1 MSRIVVSTI
10 GTSLLTNQINK
21 KAIEENNWY
30 DNLKDTAQLSLDETP
45 QDVKEIIEVLK
56 TRATEKL
63 TQAKNIAAIRSASA
77 ELNGIYGLYAEE
89 LTRGVLDIHWLVATD
104 TAQGFTTANIVQ
116 EFLRANGL
124 ANVNIQTPSGLS
136 MLSTEA
142 FTSGINELRDWINR
156 EIEPLREQYRVC
168 FNLVGSFKSLQGYM
182 NTIGMFYADEII
194 YIFEGKDSDLI
205 TIPRLP
211 IKIDTEQLEPHKVKL
226 ALMDT
231 DFGISVEEVKGIPEA
246 LVFDLG
252 TRKILSTWGKLIWDG
267 CKVQLLS
274 QELVQL
280 PRIQYND
287 SFRADYNR
295 IRNPNEKFN
304 LQQELIKV
312 SATLQVSNGDTSVLL
327 SSFRYTRYQNSDQID
342 HFRISSSMRVSCKA
356 VNGNLI
362 LRNYGTH
369 NHVERSEGL

>member
-1 MSRIVVSTI
+1 MNRIVVSTI

-21 KAIEENNWY
+21 KAIDEENWY
-30 DNLKDTAQLSLDETP
+30 DKLRDTAQLSLDETP
-45 QDVKEIIEVLK
+45 QDVREIIEVLK
-56 TRATEKL
+56 TRATQKL
-63 TQAKNIAAIRSASA
+63 TQAKNITAIRSASA
-77 ELNGIYGLYAEE
+77 ELNGIYGLYTEE
-89 LTRGVLDIHWLVATD
+89 LTRGLLDIHWLVATD

-116 EFLRANGL
+116 EFLRENGL
-124 ANVNIQTPSGLS
+124 ANINIQTPSGLS

-231 DFGISVEEVKGIPEA
+231 DFGISVEEVQGIPEA

-274 QELVQL
+274 EELVQL

-295 IRNPNEKFN
+295 IRNPNERFN

-312 SATLQVSNGDTSVLL
+312 SATLQTSNGDTSVLL
-327 SSFRYTRYQNSDQID
+327 SSFTYTRYQNSNQID
-342 HFRISSSMRVSCKA
+342 HFRINSSMRVSCKSL
-356 VNGNLI
+356 NGNLI
-362 LRNYGTH
+362 LRYYGTH
-369 NHVERSEGL
+369 NHVQRSEGL

>member
-30 DNLKDTAQLSLDETP
+30 EKLRDTAQLSLDEIP
-45 QDVKEIIEVLK
+45 RDVKEIIEVLK
-56 TRATEKL
+56 TRAAEKL

-77 ELNGIYGLYAEE
+77 ELNGIYGLYTEE
-89 LTRGVLDIHWLVATD
+89 LTKGLLDIHWLVATD

-231 DFGISVEEVKGIPEA
+231 DFGISVEEVQGIPEA

-274 QELVQL
+274 EELVQL

-295 IRNPNEKFN
+295 IRNPNERFN

-312 SATLQVSNGDTSVLL
+312 SATLQASNGDTSVLL
-327 SSFRYTRYQNSDQID
+327 SSFTYTRYQNSNQID
-342 HFRISSSMRVSCKA
+342 HFRINSSMRVSCKSL
-356 VNGNLI
+356 NGNLI
-362 LRNYGTH
+362 LRYYGTH
-369 NHVERSEGL
+369 NHVQRSEGL